1 MEQSYAIKLFHYSS
15 SAPSY
20 LGVVTVLTM
29 LTMAPVMSSIAG
41 TCEPHHADSVPQLTT
56 VTILS

>member
-41 TCEPHHADSVPQLTT
+41 T
-56 VTILS
+56 